1 MGSCLS
7 SPSNKLELSIE
18 NVNKLK
24 TIYTLENINKKELKT
39 IENSNKSQTLH
50 KTNKYNNNDN
60 YLDVQHNHHCNN
72 NDDHCGSGG
81 GSGGS

>member
-1 MGSCLS
+1 
-7 SPSNKLELSIE
+7 
-18 NVNKLK
+18 
-24 TIYTLENINKKELKT
+24 LKT

>member
-1 MGSCLS
+1 MGSCCS

-24 TIYTLENINKKELKT
+24 TIYTLENINKNNLKT
-39 IENSNKSQTLH
+39 LC
-50 KTNKYNNNDN
+50 KTNKYNNDDN